1 MAGGGLLIARWYS
14 TVQSNEHNDNKE
26 LPETVVVT
34 VNIPVLGLHDASIYI
49 YIYIYIDS
57 YVDSALGSCI

>member
-49 YIYIYIDS
+49 YIYIYR
-57 YVDSALGSCI
+57 